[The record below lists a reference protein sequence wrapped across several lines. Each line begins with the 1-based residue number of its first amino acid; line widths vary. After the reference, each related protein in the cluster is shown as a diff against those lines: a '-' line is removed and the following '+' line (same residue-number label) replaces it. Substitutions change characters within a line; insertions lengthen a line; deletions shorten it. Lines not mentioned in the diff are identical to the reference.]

1 MLDFQSC
8 GVLAVGDGRRSV
20 CLIRTGAHTSN
31 HLRPCRRG
39 RSWRPY
45 LTLTATCA
53 LVQQHW
59 NPPPPSPVE
68 SLPCT
73 RRMYSPGA
81 LKVAVVLALPP
92 SSIAIFGL
100 GFSNFTAPGPRNIV
114 HVNAIGGGGV
124 NSGGAPAPPGA
135 PAAPRPRPAPRP
147 CAPAAASPAAASP
160 AAAAAPRPAAP
171 RPRPRPSGMLTF
183 GPSSVAHTVS
193 VSGVSTVAV
202 YFSAMPIGAPVNSG
216 PSARNF
222 NFGGVFLLAAS
233 S

>member
-45 LTLTATCA
+45 LTLTAMCA

-73 RRMYSPGA
+73 RRTYSPGA
-81 LKVAVVLALPP
+81 LKVAAVVALPP
-92 SSIAIFGL
+92 SSTATVGL
-100 GFSNFTAPGPRNIV
+100 GFSNFTEPGPRNIV
-114 HVNAIGGGGV
+114 HVIAIGGGGV
-124 NSGGAPAPPGA
+124 NANSGVPAAPAPR
-135 PAAPRPRPAPRP
+135 AAPRP
-147 CAPAAASPAAASP
+147 ASPAAASP
-160 AAAAAPRPAAP
+160 A
-171 RPRPRPSGMLTF
+171 G
-183 GPSSVAHTVS
+183 
-193 VSGVSTVAV
+193 
-202 YFSAMPIGAPVNSG
+202 
-216 PSARNF
+216 
-222 NFGGVFLLAAS
+222 
-233 S
+233 